1 MKQNLIGIFKFF
13 DGALL
18 LIICLHHQMSAI
30 DLFHLSVDMS
40 QIFLLLAEIFLRM
53 FDNKRNQDADTGR
66 ITSEINVII
75 PEIEIIITSVPTSVA
90 TLVMICVTL

>member
-1 MKQNLIGIFKFF
+1 M
-13 DGALL
+13 
-18 LIICLHHQMSAI
+18 
-30 DLFHLSVDMS
+30 
-40 QIFLLLAEIFLRM
+40 
-53 FDNKRNQDADTGR
+53 ADTGR